1 MWTAPPTATG
11 RCVQNTKSKDV
22 SHPSRAEP
30 PPIAARYYELSAR
43 CVVPTIKYFNA
54 ETGKAG
60 QTYEGERTFDDFLT
74 FSNENLGQS
83 CSNDFKSACSRK
95 EKKVLKKYNS
105 MTAEERAAIIKEA
118 DETVEKA
125 TKEAEAEVCIRAHL
139 CVAAYL
145 RCSSPHAPR
154 VGMCQAGRVLTFVLT
169 YDRGPRSKRRSRES
183 QRRRMRS

>member
-1 MWTAPPTATG
+1 MKPAWDRLGEVYKAS
-11 RCVQNTKSKDV
+11 KSVVIGDV
-22 SHPSRAEP
+22 DCTTDRNRPLCAEHKV
-30 PPIAARYYELSAR
+30 EGF
-43 CVVPTIKYFNA
+43 PTIKYFNA

-125 TKEAEAEVCIRAHL
+125 TKEAEAEGAKIQAEIERITEEKNAVVKAKSATWDMRLLNMVHRAK
-139 CVAAYL
+139 AE
-145 RCSSPHAPR
+145 
-154 VGMCQAGRVLTFVLT
+154 
-169 YDRGPRSKRRSRES
+169 DD
-183 QRRRMRS
+183 